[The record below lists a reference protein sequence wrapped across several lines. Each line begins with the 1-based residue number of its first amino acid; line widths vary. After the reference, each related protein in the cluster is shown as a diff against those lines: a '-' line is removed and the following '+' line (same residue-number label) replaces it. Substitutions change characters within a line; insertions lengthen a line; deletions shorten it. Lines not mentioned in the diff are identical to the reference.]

1 MISDNGLFIDT
12 SDAEGKFRGL
22 CSPETKS
29 LRLTPAFLSR
39 SEQALFNKLI
49 PRLELPPATENQ
61 PAHEIGDIAVPM
73 STGDIAMR
81 VRILMPDGAPAEN
94 ATVEL
99 WTRLKKSSRPC
110 QNQLVDACG
119 EKLYGTVTD
128 SNGDCT
134 LTPSI
139 RFDEPQ
145 YAVVAFPRIA
155 PRFFGEL
162 CLDKTKQTAEPRLQI
177 LQLVAT
183 RELRG
188 LVEYNRRP
196 VQAMRI
202 VATPLG
208 PTAPQTRST
217 SDGPSFIKYQAAS
230 DSDGYYSIRVPDTES
245 YSVNLGYGAMLDATS
260 RSSMGRNLPVLFQ
273 PHLKPDG
280 QATGD
285 DRIDGPTISIF
296 RGHGFIRGEVL
307 GSNGKPFYTE
317 VHFDL
322 PLGHVIQ
329 GLRCRPLNRDSE
341 GNFALSFG
349 KFELTGVPEG
359 QWLAYG
365 SVRTPMTKAV
375 GNQPKKDS
383 PLVPVAAG
391 DDSVVIRL
399 DRHSR

>member
-1 MISDNGLFIDT
+1 MHTPSESVFFRTIRGSLIDAEGEPIVGAIIRENERHTTTDINGIYELELSTTPAKLEVEFPLISGSCPASFTLTGVLRARGRCNRQSFSGSLSGRVVSSGDGQPLPDVKVISDNGLFIDT

-155 PRFFGEL
+155 PRFFG
-162 CLDKTKQTAEPRLQI
+162 
-177 LQLVAT
+177 
-183 RELRG
+183 
-188 LVEYNRRP
+188 
-196 VQAMRI
+196 
-202 VATPLG
+202 
-208 PTAPQTRST
+208 
-217 SDGPSFIKYQAAS
+217 
-230 DSDGYYSIRVPDTES
+230 
-245 YSVNLGYGAMLDATS
+245 
-260 RSSMGRNLPVLFQ
+260 
-273 PHLKPDG
+273 
-280 QATGD
+280 
-285 DRIDGPTISIF
+285 
-296 RGHGFIRGEVL
+296 
-307 GSNGKPFYTE
+307 
-317 VHFDL
+317 
-322 PLGHVIQ
+322 
-329 GLRCRPLNRDSE
+329 
-341 GNFALSFG
+341 
-349 KFELTGVPEG
+349 
-359 QWLAYG
+359 
-365 SVRTPMTKAV
+365 
-375 GNQPKKDS
+375 
-383 PLVPVAAG
+383 
-391 DDSVVIRL
+391 
-399 DRHSR
+399 